1 MVKVLIVEDDP
12 MVAQINKNYVE
23 SIEEFKVVDIV
34 FDGETALRK
43 IQHTKIDLLILD
55 VYMPKLDGLSLL
67 KKLRN
72 EGNMVDVIMVTA
84 AQDTEKLKELLN
96 LGAIDYL
103 IKPFEYER
111 FKDALER
118 FLLKYE
124 LIQMKNKINQEDID
138 RITKINTSNVYNEL
152 PKGLNRRTL
161 KRIRD
166 FLKENSSKYYTA
178 EEVSTAIN
186 LSRVTL
192 RKYLEYMESIGQL
205 KCKNDYG
212 TRGRPSNK
220 YKYI

>member
-1 MVKVLIVEDDP
+1 MIKVLIVEDDP

-23 SIEEFKVVDIV
+23 SIEEFKVVDIA
-34 FDGETALRK
+34 FDGETALKK
-43 IQHTKIDLLILD
+43 IKHTKIDLLILD
-55 VYMPKLDGLSLL
+55 VYMPKLDGVSLL

-103 IKPFEYER
+103 IKPFAYER

-124 LIQMKNKINQEDID
+124 LMQMKNKINQEDID
-138 RITKINTSNVYNEL
+138 RITKINTSSIYNEL

-161 KRIRD
+161 KRVRD
-166 FLKENSSKYYTA
+166 FLKENNSKYYTA
-178 EEVSTAIN
+178 EEVSTAIS

-205 KCKNDYG
+205 KSKNDYG